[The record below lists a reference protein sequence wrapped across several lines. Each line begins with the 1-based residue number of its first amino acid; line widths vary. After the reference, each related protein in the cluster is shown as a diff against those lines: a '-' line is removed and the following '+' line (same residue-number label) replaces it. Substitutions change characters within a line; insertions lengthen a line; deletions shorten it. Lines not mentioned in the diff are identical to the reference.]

1 MGPTPRSGG
10 RRALRRRRLRL
21 RRLRRQGYGIRGR
34 LRRPE
39 HGLRPDGR
47 GGGCLGH
54 PFRGRSRRAGDGWGG
69 VSGGGGGGGG
79 GGPAARGSRTVLAA
93 AALVRAEVPH
103 CGAAGRPAE
112 AFANAHTAT
121 SKVTLGVT
129 WLRPPLVVLSWD
141 ALLGAALDLWGS
153 TKRRSATTA
162 ARGPPMMGHNH
173 HHHNPFSFFS
183 FAFLIHLFSQ
193 AHQQT
198 KPSTGFSLSYILS

>member
-1 MGPTPRSGG
+1 MGVGG
-10 RRALRRRRLRL
+10 AYGGLNM
-21 RRLRRQGYGIRGR
+21 GYGQM
-34 LRRPE
+34 
-39 HGLRPDGR
+39 
-47 GGGCLGH
+47 GGVGDAWGIL
-54 PFRGRSRRAGDGWGG
+54 SAAGAAGPATAGGG